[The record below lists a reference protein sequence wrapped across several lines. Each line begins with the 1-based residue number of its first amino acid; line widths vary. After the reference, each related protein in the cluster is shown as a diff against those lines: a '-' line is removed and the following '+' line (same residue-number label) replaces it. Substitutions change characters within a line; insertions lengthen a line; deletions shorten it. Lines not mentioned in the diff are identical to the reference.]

1 MKITRCSPICG
12 RKKTGKKGKRGQ
24 EDRKGKGSRRIST
37 EKVLEVEKGL
47 WKSRVEEDVSA

>member
-1 MKITRCSPICG
+1 VKITRCPPICG